1 MAPKVKGGT
10 KQKQKGQGIISAF
23 FKRKASTSEEH
34 SPLNDTPEHTSET
47 TPINIDISVN
57 ALPVQG
63 HAEPIELVVG
73 SLERDPSKRI
83 PIWKYSINQQ
93 DEIRRAYI
101 SMGPY
106 QPKLSETEYKLVKCG
121 KRYRRFKPRWFK
133 QFPWLEYSDSAHKA
147 YCFPCYLFEVE
158 DARFTTFTR
167 TGSTDYLHVNASKS
181 CPFISHEGGPN
192 SSHAG
197 SKNRMADLMNVKCHV
212 DKKLQVANAE
222 EKKKNRFR
230 FKIIIEVIRWLTVQG
245 CALRGHDESSS
256 SANRGNFLEMLT
268 LLGKLN
274 LDISEVL
281 EMAPRNATY
290 TSSDIQKNFL
300 HILANKIRVKI
311 REEIGGA
318 KFSILV
324 DEAKDASDKEQMAIV
339 LRFVDNKG
347 VLRERFFAI
356 AQVADTSAST
366 LKKAICDVLGQ
377 YNLHISDMRGQGYDG
392 ASNMRGS
399 WNGLQALFLRDSP
412 SAYYVHCFAHR
423 LQLALVA
430 AAESEVS
437 IWLFFSKLNSI
448 VNLIRSSPKRQ
459 AELQEAQAIEVEN
472 MVISGERDTGRG
484 ANQVCNLQRAGKTRW
499 SSHFESICSLVDM
512 YSSVIAVLKIIIKDG
527 SSRSMRGEAAG
538 CLREMQ
544 LFDFVFILSL
554 MHKIMGV
561 TNLLCKALQGEAMDI
576 LNAMESVSVT
586 KTLLQQLR
594 DDGYDILLM
603 NVKTVCVKY
612 GIDVPNMDALYQF
625 GTGRSC
631 QQRDAITFEHHY
643 QFDVFHAAI
652 DFQVEELNNRFNDDA
667 VELLR
672 LSSALEPKDNFKS
685 FNAQQI
691 CDLGTKFYP
700 NDFSGQEMHLLRSQL
715 AHYEVDVLHHVS
727 FQHLTTISE
736 LCQRLVETNKTQ
748 HYNLIDRLVRL
759 ILTLPVSTATT
770 ERAFSAMKLVKTTL
784 RNKMEKDYLTDSLV
798 VYIERE
804 LARSIDEDSII
815 DDFYTQ
821 KNRRV
826 QL

>member
-1 MAPKVKGGT
+1 MAPKGKRGT

-47 TPINIDISVN
+47 TPIDIDVSVN

-63 HAEPIELVVG
+63 HVEPIELVVG

-121 KRYRRFKPRWFK
+121 KRYRRFKPKWFK
-133 QFPWLEYSDSAHKA
+133 KFPWLEYSDSAHKA

-158 DARFTTFTR
+158 DPRFTTFTR

-181 CPFISHEGGPN
+181 CPFVSHEGGPN

-222 EKKKNRFR
+222 EKKKNKFR

-300 HILANKIRVKI
+300 HILANKVRVKI

-356 AQVADTSAST
+356 AQVADTSTST

-448 VNLIRSSPKRQ
+448 VNLMLGVCPRMP
-459 AELQEAQAIEVEN
+459 L
-472 MVISGERDTGRG
+472 RG
-484 ANQVCNLQRAGKTRW
+484 C
-499 SSHFESICSLVDM
+499 
-512 YSSVIAVLKIIIKDG
+512 
-527 SSRSMRGEAAG
+527 
-538 CLREMQ
+538 
-544 LFDFVFILSL
+544 
-554 MHKIMGV
+554 
-561 TNLLCKALQGEAMDI
+561 
-576 LNAMESVSVT
+576 
-586 KTLLQQLR
+586 
-594 DDGYDILLM
+594 
-603 NVKTVCVKY
+603 
-612 GIDVPNMDALYQF
+612 
-625 GTGRSC
+625 
-631 QQRDAITFEHHY
+631 
-643 QFDVFHAAI
+643 
-652 DFQVEELNNRFNDDA
+652 
-667 VELLR
+667 
-672 LSSALEPKDNFKS
+672 
-685 FNAQQI
+685 
-691 CDLGTKFYP
+691 
-700 NDFSGQEMHLLRSQL
+700 
-715 AHYEVDVLHHVS
+715 
-727 FQHLTTISE
+727 
-736 LCQRLVETNKTQ
+736 
-748 HYNLIDRLVRL
+748 
-759 ILTLPVSTATT
+759 
-770 ERAFSAMKLVKTTL
+770 
-784 RNKMEKDYLTDSLV
+784 
-798 VYIERE
+798 
-804 LARSIDEDSII
+804 
-815 DDFYTQ
+815 
-821 KNRRV
+821 
-826 QL
+826 